1 MVSESEVEFG
11 PIDLSLPVVEWASMI
26 KFQCS
31 DIRKTKPMQQAS
43 IEADHRF
50 KLNTV

>member
-26 KFQCS
+26 KLQCS
-31 DIRKTKPMQQAS
+31 DIRKKKPMQKVL
-43 IEADHRF
+43 IEADH
-50 KLNTV
+50 